1 MLRFSLDH
9 YLRDHG
15 LTAYRLVKET
25 EGKVARGS
33 IFAMARGDSV
43 KRIDLENLNHVV
55 SALSALTGEQ
65 VTVADLFTG
74 EADTVPLR
82 RSAAGVAYTS
92 DEETNDVLDDHPDI
106 LDRMRKFQRR
116 RETPS

>member
-1 MLRFSLDH
+1 MLRFSLDQ

-43 KRIDLENLNHVV
+43 KRIDLENLNHVMA
-55 SALSALTGEQ
+55 ALSALTGER
-65 VTVADLFTG
+65 VSPADLFTG
-74 EADTVPLR
+74 EPDPVSLR
-82 RSAAGVAYTS
+82 QSAADVAYTD

-106 LDRMRKFQRR
+106 LERLKAHRER
-116 RETPS
+116 REQL

>member
-1 MLRFSLDH
+1 MLRFSLDQ

-25 EGKVARGS
+25 EGLVARGS

-55 SALSALTGEQ
+55 AALSALTGEQ

-74 EADTVPLR
+74 EAEPVQLR
-82 RSAAGVAYTS
+82 QSAAGVPYVD

-106 LDRMRKFQRR
+106 LERLKRR
-116 RETPS
+116 RHREGAR

>member
-1 MLRFSLDH
+1 MLRFSLDQ

-43 KRIDLENLNHVV
+43 KRIDMENLNHVV
-55 SALSALTGEQ
+55 AALSALTGEQ
-65 VTVADLFTG
+65 VSVTDLFTG
-74 EADTVPLR
+74 RPEPVSLR
-82 RSAAGVAYTS
+82 QSAAGVPYTD
-92 DEETNDVLDDHPDI
+92 DEETNDVLNDHPDI
-106 LDRMRKFQRR
+106 LDRFEKFKSRNR
-116 RETPS
+116 VTT

>member
-1 MLRFSLDH
+1 MIRFSLDH

-55 SALSALTGEQ
+55 AALSALTGEK
-65 VTVADLFTG
+65 VSVADLFTG
-74 EADTVPLR
+74 EPEPVSLR
-82 RSAAGVAYTS
+82 TTGAGVPYTD
-92 DEETNDVLDDHPDI
+92 DEETNAVLDDHPDI
-106 LDRMRKFQRR
+106 LDRLKRR
-116 RETPS
+116 RERQGAP